1 MVYPFPTS
9 DDFTDYWLLKEHPS
23 SWAGLM
29 INAPIGLEIQE
40 IKRLIWRVCFEDLIP
55 PVIGTN
61 KYISL
66 KEFSFL
72 YELYKNDNLKS
83 GIINPPQKVIK
94 SVPIT
99 IFYWDGS
106 EDINMFD
113 IHLVEYTRWIAEQ
126 EVLR

>member
-9 DDFTDYWLLKEHPS
+9 DDFTDYWLLKTRGEGHSP

-40 IKRLIWRVCFEDLIP
+40 IKKLIWRVCFEDLIP
-55 PVIGTN
+55 PVIGTS

-94 SVPIT
+94 SAPIT

-106 EDINMFD
+106 EEINMFD
-113 IHLVEYTRWIAEQ
+113 IHLVEYTRWLAK
-126 EVLR
+126 